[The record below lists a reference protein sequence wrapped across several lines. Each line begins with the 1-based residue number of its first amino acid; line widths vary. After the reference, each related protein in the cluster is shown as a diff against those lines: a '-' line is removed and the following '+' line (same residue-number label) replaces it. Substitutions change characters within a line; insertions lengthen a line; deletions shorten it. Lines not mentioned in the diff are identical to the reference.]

1 MSDTPNPLR
10 PLAFLRREC
19 AFLAGIASVV
29 LFLVF
34 GGSWL
39 GDLSD
44 PVWSCFMFAWL
55 FAVMLWSS
63 FAVVRHADGLAVRL
77 GEPFGTLILT
87 LAVIS
92 IEVVMISAVMV
103 TGDENPGL
111 ARDTMFA
118 VLMIVL
124 NGMLGSRSCWV
135 ASSTTSRNTT
145 FAVPRPIWG

>member
-1 MSDTPNPLR
+1 MSDTPNPLH
-10 PLAFLRREC
+10 PLAFLRRER

-44 PVWSCFMFAWL
+44 PVWACFMFAWL

-63 FAVVRHADGLAVRL
+63 FAVVRHADGLAIRL

-92 IEVVMISAVMV
+92 I
-103 TGDENPGL
+103 
-111 ARDTMFA
+111 
-118 VLMIVL
+118 
-124 NGMLGSRSCWV
+124 
-135 ASSTTSRNTT
+135 
-145 FAVPRPIWG
+145 